1 MLVSDSKD
9 GREEPHGSDGTGRG
23 GAYMMKR
30 RARVTA
36 VHLGCK
42 SVTIP
47 IDPKRSKGSFLSKT
61 RVWTDMSVPLFI

>member
-9 GREEPHGSDGTGRG
+9 GREEPHWPDGTGRG
-23 GAYMMKR
+23 GALEGLNTQWGMGG
-30 RARVTA
+30 AITA

-47 IDPKRSKGSFLSKT
+47 MDPKRSKGKPSSAKQESG
-61 RVWTDMSVPLFI
+61 RI